1 MPYTPEVLYAL
12 HARLLGELWPLAAPL
27 ALLTLAALLA
37 VIRGA
42 GGFGRPVAA
51 VLAAGWLWAGVV
63 FHFQYFATI
72 NFAAPVYGGL
82 FVVQGLLLA
91 WQGAWR
97 DRLNLGFGGRAPQWA
112 GLVLALYALAV
123 YPLVDYLAAG
133 DGLRLAGL
141 APGPTAALTL
151 GLLLQARGPIPL
163 HLLAVPV
170 AWCVVAGLTGLE
182 LGVPAD
188 VSLLAVA
195 AVAMVAALRHNRGAG
210 PGGAG

>member
-12 HARLLGELWPLAAPL
+12 HARLLGELWALAAPL
-27 ALLTLAALLA
+27 VLLTLAVLVA

-42 GGFGRPVAA
+42 GGYRRPVAA
-51 VLAAGWLWAGVV
+51 VLAAGWLWTGVV

-72 NFAAPVYGGL
+72 NFAAPIYGGL

-91 WQGAWR
+91 WQGIWR
-97 DRLNLGFGGRAPQWA
+97 DRLALGFRGRPPQWA

-123 YPLVDYLAAG
+123 YPLVDYLAAA

-141 APGPTAALTL
+141 APGPTAAFTL
-151 GLLLQARGPIPL
+151 GLLLQAIRPIPI
-163 HLLAVPV
+163 HLLVIPV
-170 AWCVVAGLTGLE
+170 AWCVVAGLAGLD

-195 AVAMVAALRHNRGAG
+195 AVAMAAAIRHNRAAN
-210 PGGAG
+210 PGVE